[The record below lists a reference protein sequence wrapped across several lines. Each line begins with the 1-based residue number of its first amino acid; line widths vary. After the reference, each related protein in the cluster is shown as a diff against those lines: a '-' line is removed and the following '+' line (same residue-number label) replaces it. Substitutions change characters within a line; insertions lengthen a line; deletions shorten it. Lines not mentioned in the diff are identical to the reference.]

1 MFSIILTKQAD
12 KDREKILK
20 SSFKHKLYE
29 FLEVIENDPFV
40 PPYEKLSGYANVY
53 SRRINKQHRLVYEV
67 LEHEIKILSMWSHYE
82 SL

>member
-1 MFSIILTKQAD
+1 MFSIILAKQAD

-53 SRRINKQHRLVYEV
+53 S
-67 LEHEIKILSMWSHYE
+67 
-82 SL
+82 